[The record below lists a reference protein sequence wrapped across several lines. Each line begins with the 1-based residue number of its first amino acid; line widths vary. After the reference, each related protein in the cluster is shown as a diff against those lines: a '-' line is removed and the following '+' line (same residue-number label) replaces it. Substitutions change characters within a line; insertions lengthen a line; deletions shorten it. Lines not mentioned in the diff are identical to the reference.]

1 MKVQTSAQLKCFDR
15 ILIELRMNQF
25 NCTYIMP
32 NDNKD
37 IPTPTNLN
45 ELKQLFK
52 EEFGIQTGFFSCQM
66 FIYTLSRHKVL
77 TEHSFTGDEFLVSSK
92 KNWPE
97 TNKKIIYLFFSGLQQ
112 VLRGVIF

>member
-37 IPTPTNLN
+37 IPMPTNLN

-52 EEFGIQTGFFSCQM
+52 EEFGIQTGVFFFHAKFL
-66 FIYTLSRHKVL
+66 FIPSADTKYLQST
-77 TEHSFTGDEFLVSSK
+77 HSLEMSF
-92 KNWPE
+92 
-97 TNKKIIYLFFSGLQQ
+97 
-112 VLRGVIF
+112 

>member
-15 ILIELRMNQF
+15 ILIELRMNRF
-25 NCTYIMP
+25 NCIYIMP

-52 EEFGIQTGFFSCQM
+52 EEFGIQTGVFFFM
-66 FIYTLSRHKVL
+66 PNV
-77 TEHSFTGDEFLVSSK
+77 
-92 KNWPE
+92 
-97 TNKKIIYLFFSGLQQ
+97 YLYPQQTQSTYRALIHWRRVFSQ
-112 VLRGVIF
+112 F

>member
-1 MKVQTSAQLKCFDR
+1 
-15 ILIELRMNQF
+15 MNQF

-52 EEFGIQTGFFSCQM
+52 EEFGIQTGGFFHAKCL
-66 FIYTLSRHKVL
+66 FIPSADTKYLQST
-77 TEHSFTGDEFLVSSK
+77 HSLEMSF
-92 KNWPE
+92 
-97 TNKKIIYLFFSGLQQ
+97 
-112 VLRGVIF
+112 

>member
-37 IPTPTNLN
+37 IPMPTNLN
-45 ELKQLFK
+45 ELKQPYK
-52 EEFGIQTGFFSCQM
+52 EEWVKILPQQRLIKSYKTRQ
-66 FIYTLSRHKVL
+66 
-77 TEHSFTGDEFLVSSK
+77 
-92 KNWPE
+92 
-97 TNKKIIYLFFSGLQQ
+97 NKKTSESINLC
-112 VLRGVIF
+112 

>member
-37 IPTPTNLN
+37 IPMPTNLN
-45 ELKQLFK
+45 ELKQPYK
-52 EEFGIQTGFFSCQM
+52 EEWVKILPQQRLIKSYKTKQ
-66 FIYTLSRHKVL
+66 
-77 TEHSFTGDEFLVSSK
+77 
-92 KNWPE
+92 
-97 TNKKIIYLFFSGLQQ
+97 NKKTSESINLC
-112 VLRGVIF
+112 